1 MIRGVTFGC
10 LVVLSSLTC
19 FLTSHAAFAEAPAPD
34 ARDIKTITACL
45 QSFDQVSASQEAYE
59 ACVSK
64 IADPCVKGD
73 EGNDR
78 KQIACF
84 DRERAIWDKIVND
97 SYKTIMDGIEPE
109 QQDKLKEMQRSWIK
123 TRDLTCNFW
132 YEFFQGSMAYPMIAA
147 CNNRETARR
156 AIYLRVFVDDLSS
169 RK

>member
-10 LVVLSSLTC
+10 LVVLSFLTC
-19 FLTSHAAFAEAPAPD
+19 FLTSHAAVAETPD
-34 ARDIKTITACL
+34 AQDVRKITACL
-45 QSFDQVSASQEAYE
+45 QRFDKAAASQEAYE

-64 IADPCVKGD
+64 IATPCIKGD
-73 EGNDR
+73 EGRDR
-78 KQIACF
+78 KQIECF
-84 DRERAIWDKIVND
+84 DRERMVWDKIVND

-109 QQDKLKEMQRSWIK
+109 QQEKLRAVQRSWIQ

-132 YEFFQGSMAYPMIAA
+132 YDFFQGSMAYPMIAQ

-156 AIYLRVFVDDLSS
+156 AIYLRVFVDNLSQ